1 MDREFAPAAR
11 PRAPRATARSNAV
24 SRGPVPM
31 PPPLVIQPLW
41 EPPPSPVLPP
51 LSTSYPASRAE
62 LADALLEELVLAQR
76 EGALLLESERRESSR
91 ALHDS
96 ASIHEAAI
104 TALRAS
110 LAAAERERE
119 EAEARADKAEA
130 QLALLSLVANA
141 EAKRSAEV
149 VRALRDELESRG
161 GRERAPSEGQLQV
174 VEELWQLV
182 REQDAAMREL
192 VEEAAERDSRTA

>member
-1 MDREFAPAAR
+1 M
-11 PRAPRATARSNAV
+11 
-24 SRGPVPM
+24 
-31 PPPLVIQPLW
+31 QPLW
-41 EPPPSPVLPP
+41 EPPPSPALPP

-76 EGALLLESERRESSR
+76 EGALLLESERRENSR

-161 GRERAPSEGQLQV
+161 RERAPSEGQLQV

-192 VEEAAERDSRTA
+192 VKEAAEREK